1 MTFDSFAFDAR
12 IASGIRAAGY
22 AVPTPIQ
29 TQAIPV
35 VLQGRDVMGL
45 AQTGTGKTAAFALP
59 ILQRLLDA
67 GVSGRGPLRV
77 LVLAPTREL
86 AVQIQ
91 ETFVTLGAQTGIR
104 CAAVFGGVGIVPQV
118 KALRQSTVAVACPGR
133 LIDLMKRGDADLSGV
148 DVLVLDEADR
158 MLDMGFLPDIK
169 RILAK
174 LPTRR
179 QTLLFSA
186 TMPEEIA
193 TLCRGILRDPVRV
206 EVANTAPAAS
216 VGHALYPV
224 RKHLKA
230 ALLEAILRGTEHDC
244 VLVFTRTK
252 HRAKTLAQQLER
264 KGWAATFLQGNLSQN
279 RRQKALE
286 GFRSGDYRIMVATDI
301 AARGIDCSRVTHVVN
316 FDMPDTAETYTHRI
330 GRTGRAE
337 RSGEALSLVTA
348 EDGLMVRCVEG
359 LLGRKIRRVT
369 LDGFD
374 YDRETQGAPSPVD
387 EREGQE
393 RGRRGGQRGGQ
404 RPARAPKAAQAAP
417 AWGAASERD
426 DTYHDPDAGASRR
439 ARGENPR
446 RDDARPKGRDGR
458 GGRGKA
464 AGNAQGASRGTRG
477 GDGVFPA
484 LGKSQGGA
492 RGEARGNRAA
502 APAGRR
508 DDDARGNRID
518 ARDHRDDARGNRM
531 PVRETEGNRAAR
543 TAGRPDSRDGYG
555 GRDGRDGRTGRAKDG
570 NGRPDARGQHPA
582 KAATGRGRDDDAR
595 GNRAPREGRGGEGVG
610 RPGDDR
616 RRGRGRGSR
625 PEAR

>member
-35 VLQGRDVMGL
+35 VLSGRDVMGL

-67 GVSGRGPLRV
+67 GAPVRGPLRT

-86 AVQIQ
+86 ALQIH

-104 CAAVFGGVGIVPQV
+104 SAAVFGGVGVTPQV
-118 KALRQSTVAVACPGR
+118 KALRQATVAVACPGR
-133 LIDLMKRGDADLSGV
+133 LLDLLNRREADISTV
-148 DVLVLDEADR
+148 DTLVLDEADR
-158 MLDMGFLPDIK
+158 MLDMGFMPDIK

-174 LPTRR
+174 LPAKR
-179 QTLLFSA
+179 QNLLFSA
-186 TMPEEIA
+186 TMPTEIA

-216 VGHALYPV
+216 VGHTLFPV

-279 RRQKALE
+279 RRQKALD
-286 GFRSGDYRIMVATDI
+286 GFRSGDFRIMVATDI

-337 RSGEALSLVTA
+337 RTGEALSLVTA
-348 EDGLMVRCVEG
+348 EDGIMVRSVEG

-369 LDGFD
+369 LDSFD

-393 RGRRGGQRGGQ
+393 RGRRGGQRPGRAP
-404 RPARAPKAAQAAP
+404 RPAAKAAP

-426 DTYHDPDAGASRR
+426 DTYRDPDAGASRR

-446 RDDARPKGRDGR
+446 QDDARGKAR
-458 GGRGKA
+458 GGRGGVGGGA
-464 AGNAQGASRGTRG
+464 ARGNTRGARG

-484 LGKSQGGA
+484 LGTGGGRGQDNA
-492 RGEARGNRAA
+492 RRAA
-502 APAGRR
+502 RPAGA
-508 DDDARGNRID
+508 DDDSRGNRIIE
-518 ARDHRDDARGNRM
+518 HRISHEEDTRGNRIP
-531 PVRETEGNRAAR
+531 PVRDIDGNRA
-543 TAGRPDSRDGYG
+543 GRS
-555 GRDGRDGRTGRAKDG
+555 GRDGRAKGTGRPDG
-570 NGRPDARGQHPA
+570 NGRPDARGQRPG
-582 KAATGRGRDDDAR
+582 KAAAGRGRDDDAR
-595 GNRAPREGRGGEGVG
+595 GNRGSREGRGGNDAG
-610 RPGDDR
+610 RPGDER
-616 RRGRGRGSR
+616 RRGNGRGSR
-625 PEAR
+625 PAAR